1 MAESKRTFQSAKMD
15 KDVDDRILPNGTYR
29 DALNVSVEFS
39 EDGNVG
45 ALENLKGNSAV
56 VGSFPN
62 YLDPATNTGVKI
74 IGSITHPEE
83 NKIYYFFSGANTD
96 GIMEFDTTNPN
107 SHVLRPIILDS
118 TRPSEEE
125 TIIENGV
132 VFTFA
137 DAVASATVRDDGR
150 VFVTAELGIITAL
163 TTDFAE
169 TVSSPTLRDIS
180 VTVKVPDNYINS
192 GELLQGILTATQPA
206 VGNANV
212 FPSLVTNITDTS
224 ATLNAYWVSN
234 PGLTAI
240 GFKYIENT
248 GGTATQ
254 TIYTNSFIASNRDIY
269 GNAITPWEEFEGRIP
284 FNNVAGSDISVIDSN
299 NNLLSSTEFTVETFE
314 SGRPHNIRF
323 SSLYDFA
330 AHDYFTIVQTSSGNT
345 INNAVSASHIQTSG
359 TDVPIASIT
368 SEFSADIT
376 GLTADSNYAVVAYAT
391 NSQGTV
397 YTQPFYFKTNVSS
410 ILLPNWNNAGA
421 TAGTALVVFNGTPTD
436 NGGDPNTQLYVV
448 STESS
453 GAIPI
458 ADFKTA
464 AVTLIGGG
472 TVSGYALNTIG
483 SFTIN
488 SPQSVSVPTTGG
500 ASRQGLVFA
509 KNSSTNTVG
518 SDPAGYTFDVA
529 LVDAQANQARVYGSA
544 NFSGTISG
552 PTTATT
558 SSTINWSVSG
568 TATVTALGS
577 GPGST
582 NAMSPGSIYLYGS
595 PSEPQIQPGSSWVS
609 ASPSVVNTVGGTSTW
624 SGSTTSTAPSVAGTY
639 NWKMILDYDG
649 NNMGGAYI
657 TGQLVVT

>member
-62 YLDPATNTGVKI
+62 YLNPATNTGVEI

-150 VFVTAELGIITAL
+150 VFVTAELGTITAL

-169 TVSSPTLRDIS
+169 TVFSPTLRNIS
-180 VTVKVPDNYINS
+180 VTVRVPDNYINS

-206 VGNANV
+206 IGNANI
-212 FPSLVTNITDTS
+212 FPGLVTNITDTS

-254 TIYTNSFIASNRDIY
+254 TVYTNSFIASNRDIY
-269 GNAITPWEEFEGRIP
+269 GNAITLWEEFEGRIP
-284 FNNVAGSDISVIDSN
+284 FNNVVGSDISVIDSD
-299 NNLLSSTEFTVETFE
+299 NNLLSPTEFTVETFE

-359 TDVPIASIT
+359 TDTPIASIT

-391 NSQGTV
+391 NPQGTV

-410 ILLPNWNNAGA
+410 ILLPNFFNAGA
-421 TAGTALVVFNGTPTD
+421 TAGTSLVVFNGTPTD
-436 NGGDPNTQLYVV
+436 NGGDANTQLYVV
-448 STESS
+448 SSE
-453 GAIPI
+453 AIGPTI

-464 AVTLIGGG
+464 AATLIGGG
-472 TVSGYALNTIG
+472 TASGYVLNTIG

-500 ASRQGLVFA
+500 VTRQGLVFA
-509 KNSSTNTVG
+509 KNSSSNTSG
-518 SDPAGYTFDVA
+518 SDPAGYTFDAA
-529 LVDAQANQARVYGSA
+529 LVSAQANSPVVYGTST
-544 NFSGTISG
+544 FSGTQSG
-552 PTTATT
+552 PTGTFSPGATLNWSISGTTTVNTLGNVGTTHLHADASGGPGGTWALPSPSNLGTVGATAT
-558 SSTINWSVSG
+558 W
-568 TATVTALGS
+568 
-577 GPGST
+577 
-582 NAMSPGSIYLYGS
+582 NA
-595 PSEPQIQPGSSWVS
+595 Q
-609 ASPSVVNTVGGTSTW
+609 
-624 SGSTTSTAPSVAGTY
+624 STTTAPSSPGTY
-639 NWKMILDYDG
+639 FWNMIVFYQSIAST
-649 NNMGGAYI
+649 GGSV
-657 TGQLVVT
+657 TGSYTVA